1 MPRSCSIATLAAA
14 AVLAASAASAMPVA
28 APDGSAPALQVT
40 PAQYA
45 PCPPGYKVTSH
56 GGCKLS
62 HYLRKHPYQRQYY
75 YDPQPRYDYQQPRY
89 DYQQP
94 RYDYQP
100 PRYRQYDDGDQG
112 DEDQEY

>member
-1 MPRSCSIATLAAA
+1 MPHPRFIATVAAA
-14 AVLAASAASAMPVA
+14 TVLATSAASAMPVP
-28 APDGSAPALQVT
+28 APDSTATALQVI

-62 HYLRKHPYQRQYY
+62 HYLRKHPYQQQYY
-75 YDPQPRYDYQQPRY
+75 YDPQPRY

-100 PRYRQYDDGDQG
+100 PRYRQYYDDDQG
-112 DEDQEY
+112 NDYQEY